1 VEFSRFLTDV
11 LRVEDVGARFEGK
24 VTYHDACHSLR
35 ELGIKDGP
43 RRLLSHVQGLE
54 LREMD
59 IPEECCGFGGTF
71 SVKFPGVSGGM
82 ARTKIDSIL
91 RTGADTLVSADSSC
105 LMQMAGAMSKAGVP
119 IRTMHLAEVAGEPLM
134 STGLDHEN
142 FTGTIATTLADPHLQ
157 KAVYT
162 ATGRLMSHRRSAI
175 APDLL
180 PDYQELREQAR
191 RVKLHTIENLDWYL
205 EEFERNVVAHGGHVH
220 WCRNAEEVAET
231 VLRIARPRG
240 VKLIVNQNR

>member
-1 VEFSRFLTDV
+1 
-11 LRVEDVGARFEGK
+11 
-24 VTYHDACHSLR
+24 
-35 ELGIKDGP
+35 
-43 RRLLSHVQGLE
+43 
-54 LREMD
+54 
-59 IPEECCGFGGTF
+59 
-71 SVKFPGVSGGM
+71 
-82 ARTKIDSIL
+82 
-91 RTGADTLVSADSSC
+91 
-105 LMQMAGAMSKAGVP
+105 
-119 IRTMHLAEVAGEPLM
+119 M

-205 EEFERNVVAHGGHVH
+205 EESNATLFAHGGHVH

-240 VKLIVNQNR
+240 VKLIVKSKSMTSEEVHLNDRLEAHGIESVETDLGEYILQLLKQRPYHIIAPALH